1 MADPTTSAGADDD
14 DIALGDITEDTES
27 LPVARQNREAVLAT
41 FREEWQRE
49 LVGNP
54 AQKGIYSSVRSP
66 SRVASQG
73 PFQGPQWPPGPARGS
88 PRAVPSS
95 PSQGTDAG
103 SSGSVSTATEN
114 VGSGGSG
121 TNTECNVGSG
131 GGGGGRVE
139 EEIRPDV
146 ELKATELF
154 NKAVELEQSGQLYE
168 AIQFYRRAM
177 TLVPDIEFRVHSR
190 NVLERTEGYRGG
202 TAVECEDTTTE
213 SDLDE
218 EELQDLV
225 ARFQMLMTP
234 TQAMCVPQFNQEAP
248 HISCLPP
255 EMLERIMCWV
265 VGSDLD
271 MRSLE
276 QVSRVCQGFYLVAR
290 NPEIWHK
297 ACHRIW
303 GINCGVLGVYG
314 SWREMFIHRPHP
326 RYNGCYISR
335 TTYFRAGES
344 SFQDQNYQPW
354 HLVQYYRYV
363 RFFTDGIV
371 AMLTTSEE
379 PATVVAQLRSR
390 EVRNPQTLIGHY
402 RIHGSNV
409 SLMFKR
415 RSCERMSNR
424 RKGRRRIGG
433 TTDVAET
440 IFQIEFE
447 IRPVKERPH
456 WMLMWRNYTIVS
468 IYYDDK
474 QNISPIDVSDANKF
488 PALAFSRVKSYALFS
503 EMPLV

>member
-1 MADPTTSAGADDD
+1 
-14 DIALGDITEDTES
+14 
-27 LPVARQNREAVLAT
+27 
-41 FREEWQRE
+41 
-49 LVGNP
+49 
-54 AQKGIYSSVRSP
+54 
-66 SRVASQG
+66 
-73 PFQGPQWPPGPARGS
+73 
-88 PRAVPSS
+88 
-95 PSQGTDAG
+95 
-103 SSGSVSTATEN
+103 
-114 VGSGGSG
+114 
-121 TNTECNVGSG
+121 
-131 GGGGGRVE
+131 

-297 ACHRIW
+297 ACHR
-303 GINCGVLGVYG
+303 
-314 SWREMFIHRPHP
+314 
-326 RYNGCYISR
+326 
-335 TTYFRAGES
+335 
-344 SFQDQNYQPW
+344 
-354 HLVQYYRYV
+354 
-363 RFFTDGIV
+363 
-371 AMLTTSEE
+371 
-379 PATVVAQLRSR
+379 
-390 EVRNPQTLIGHY
+390 
-402 RIHGSNV
+402 
-409 SLMFKR
+409 
-415 RSCERMSNR
+415 
-424 RKGRRRIGG
+424 
-433 TTDVAET
+433 
-440 IFQIEFE
+440 
-447 IRPVKERPH
+447 
-456 WMLMWRNYTIVS
+456 
-468 IYYDDK
+468 
-474 QNISPIDVSDANKF
+474 
-488 PALAFSRVKSYALFS
+488 
-503 EMPLV
+503 